1 MVVAEVVVEFP
12 PIVKPPTIVVEAFW
26 KMFVPLQ
33 RLLVVVPKAREIALV
48 ERESGYVKERA
59 DSFAFHVVAEVIRSS
74 ANVPIQYGVK
84 VWAVPLETMVIPRL
98 VSAVDVAN
106 V

>member
-33 RLLVVVPKAREIALV
+33 RLLVVVPKAREIA
-48 ERESGYVKERA
+48 G
-59 DSFAFHVVAEVIRSS
+59 VAPPE
-74 ANVPIQYGVK
+74 
-84 VWAVPLETMVIPRL
+84 ETTG
-98 VSAVDVAN
+98 
-106 V
+106 